1 MAYFVTKRD
10 PKTREYK
17 LVRREWRMTPAPLV
31 AGVQERLADELL
43 AHCLQVQEIVRGFE
57 LTFPDDVRLQDAGHL
72 AALALAQLVE
82 AHGDAWGVSGGPG
95 GEASG
100 DGGRVAEAWQRRMLR
115 SQLTHAGA
123 LYEDDAGEGG
133 AVEHRPHPG
142 PLPEAPEAEG
152 PGREA
157 APHG

>member
-10 PKTREYK
+10 PKTREYM
-17 LVRREWRMTPAPLV
+17 LVRRERRITPAPLV
-31 AGVQERLADELL
+31 ASVQEHLADELL
-43 AHCLQVQEIVRGFE
+43 AHCLRVQEIVRGFE
-57 LTFPDDVRLQDAGHL
+57 RTFPDDVRLQDAGHL

-82 AHGDAWGVSGGPG
+82 AHGDAWGVSGAPG
-95 GEASG
+95 EEASS
-100 DGGRVAEAWQRRMLR
+100 DGGRVTQAWGRRMLR

-123 LYEDDAGEGG
+123 LYDDAGEGG
-133 AVEHRPHPG
+133 AVDHHPHPG

-152 PGREA
+152 PGQES